1 MNDEQ
6 VCKQIFAITAQCLLM
21 GHLPTQAD
29 ELMHLFKDVAADK
42 ETIKRLARENK
53 LYWVRAYDCE
63 RPAEEYRKSM
73 NKALLHYLKA

>member
-6 VCKQIFAITAQCLLM
+6 VCKQIFAITAVCLQI

-29 ELMHLFKDVAADK
+29 ELMHLFKDVADK
-42 ETIKRLARENK
+42 ETIMRLAKENK
-53 LYWVRAYDCE
+53 LYWVRDMNCGQ
-63 RPAEEYRKSM
+63 PAEEYRKAM